1 MEIIPVIDLMGGE
14 VVHAR
19 AGRRDDYRP
28 IESTICSCSSLNSVI
43 SDLLAFYPFKTIYL
57 ADLDAIRFQM
67 DNFSLYQQLIKDF
80 PQVTFWLDAGIKDK
94 SQWLRLSHLTGLMI
108 IIGSETMQ
116 DKELLPLP
124 ANSVL
129 SLDFSGKQFMG
140 PEDVLAQ
147 PENWPEQVVI
157 LNLKNVGEQAG
168 PDSQLVTRVKAIN
181 HHSKL
186 IYGGGIRDESDLVC
200 LDRQEV
206 SASLIASALH
216 SGTLTQSILSRY
228 NKATAP

>member
-28 IESTICSCSSLNSVI
+28 IESAICSCARLNSVI

-67 DNFSLYQQLIKDF
+67 DNYSLYQQLVKDF
-80 PQVTFWLDAGIKDK
+80 PRVTFWLDAGIKDK

-124 ANSVL
+124 RNSIL
-129 SLDFSGKQFMG
+129 SLDFSDKQFMG
-140 PEDVLAQ
+140 QEEVLAQ
-147 PENWPEQVVI
+147 PENWPEQVVV

-168 PDSQLVTRVKAIN
+168 PDSQLVTRVKALN

-186 IYGGGIRDESDLVC
+186 IYGGGIRDEDDLAC
-200 LDRQEV
+200 LDEQEV
-206 SASLIASALH
+206 SATLIASALH
-216 SGTLTQSILSRY
+216 SGTLTQSTLNRY